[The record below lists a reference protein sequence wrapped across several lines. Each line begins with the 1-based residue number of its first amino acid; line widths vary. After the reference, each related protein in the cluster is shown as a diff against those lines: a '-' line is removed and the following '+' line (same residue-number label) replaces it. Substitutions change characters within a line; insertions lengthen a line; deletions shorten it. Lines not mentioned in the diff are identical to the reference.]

1 MPALQTATEGGSLL
15 FRGLYILQSI
25 PCVPFWVLLMT
36 SVFQP
41 VGYSK
46 KYLHADLQG
55 SRCTCAGIMHN
66 GGCGA

>member
-1 MPALQTATEGGSLL
+1 MPALRVAPEGGSLL

-46 KYLHADLQG
+46 
-55 SRCTCAGIMHN
+55 
-66 GGCGA
+66 